1 MPAIVAQDPLISS
14 IPESCDGLKMVSK
27 TTIISI
33 ENRVLVTARLVRE
46 HYFPGSEKYSADWI
60 LIPAIRDL
68 MKLHPGASPQELCDQ
83 LVAPSS
89 IQPNGLMSRY
99 VIASLTA
106 ELKVPDDPTRCDL
119 DVNVFNG
126 GRKFSFARLSAMA
139 SFFASRER
147 ICKTK
152 LNQLLFYSDFVNYV
166 SFGRSI
172 SGARYVRHR
181 GGPLLEK
188 FDSILKTL
196 VYTGVLKVN
205 ERPGGHDELTVA
217 HEHSIEELSLLE
229 IVTLLWVHANFN
241 WMSVSELNEHSQQE
255 SAHSFTPQDEYI
267 AYEYSRLLK
276 KLPEKEV
283 IDIAH

>member
-1 MPAIVAQDPLISS
+1 
-14 IPESCDGLKMVSK
+14 MVSK
-27 TTIISI
+27 TTNISI

-68 MKLHPGASPQELCDQ
+68 MKLRPSASPQELCHQ

-89 IQPNGLMSRY
+89 IQPPGLMSRY

-106 ELKVPDDPTRCDL
+106 ELKVPDDPTRGDL

-126 GRKFSFARLSAMA
+126 GRKFSFARVSAMA
-139 SFFASRER
+139 SFFASREHV
-147 ICKTK
+147 CKTK
-152 LNQLLFYSDFVNYV
+152 LNQLFFYSDFVNYV

-172 SGARYVRHR
+172 SGARYVRHQ

-188 FDSILKTL
+188 FNSILKTL
-196 VYTGVLKVN
+196 IYTGVLTVK
-205 ERPGGHDELTVA
+205 ERPGDLNELA
-217 HEHSIEELSLLE
+217 LGNEHSIEELSLLE
-229 IVTLLWVHANFN
+229 IVTLHWIHANFN
-241 WMSVSELNEHSQQE
+241 TMSVAEINKHSQLE
-255 SAHSFTPQDEYI
+255 TAHSFTPQDEYI

-283 IDIAH
+283 TEIGH